1 MAALDRDNNG
11 LPINPFGTFPSVPQG
26 SELIKAGQSGHQPH
40 KVTKLTLKEVIH
52 DLVHHDVISPDPVFV
67 KIGMAWYPGP
77 DCNIV
82 LSFGNDQDDCYFL
95 NTQDPDYHMVQ
106 LKEYSVAGRV
116 QALIEKVPDI
126 TGAWIQH
133 EESGCA
139 GFVIGP
145 IYPKPFND
153 NDDQEQLSDILFGNL
168 FEPYAYFISV
178 FQITSDGGVKQC
190 FQDGRFPFHPWPELE
205 TKLIEHDSITV
216 TPELFVKKR
225 RHYSN
230 FRGTAF
236 GKSIGDLGDFS
247 ELQWWL
253 FLMSARVVTGD
264 QSILAEKCG
273 KSRRFFDLLKNKG
286 YTLISAYT
294 HNGGFFT
301 FVLGYFES
309 GYDVHRVQMWVGIDD
324 ADGQLCAEAVCG
336 GLSWCHFVDRLVG
349 FAHENA
355 MVDLHRDG

>member
-1 MAALDRDNNG
+1 
-11 LPINPFGTFPSVPQG
+11 V
-26 SELIKAGQSGHQPH
+26 
-40 KVTKLTLKEVIH
+40 
-52 DLVHHDVISPDPVFV
+52 
-67 KIGMAWYPGP
+67 
-77 DCNIV
+77 
-82 LSFGNDQDDCYFL
+82 
-95 NTQDPDYHMVQ
+95 
-106 LKEYSVAGRV
+106 
-116 QALIEKVPDI
+116 EK
-126 TGAWIQH
+126 H
-133 EESGCA
+133 
-139 GFVIGP
+139 
-145 IYPKPFND
+145 
-153 NDDQEQLSDILFGNL
+153 
-168 FEPYAYFISV
+168 
-178 FQITSDGGVKQC
+178 
-190 FQDGRFPFHPWPELE
+190 
-205 TKLIEHDSITV
+205 
-216 TPELFVKKR
+216 

-230 FRGTAF
+230 FHGTAF

-355 MVDLHRDG
+355 MLDLHRDG